1 MNKTRIESMT
11 IARPTSDSKLHL
23 YLAWGCPFCHR
34 VIAALTLAGLNEQ
47 VTITWMANIKG
58 SEGWQIRA
66 GDDPLFAATSL
77 RTVYEALGATKDS
90 RPSVPLLVDI
100 STRELLSTS
109 SSAITRFFVRGMQG
123 AYPVNLDLTPV
134 HLVAKIDST
143 NAWLHDN
150 VNRAVYAVG
159 FASKQRDYETKVERL
174 FQSLDELD
182 QLTSDRFF
190 LFGDAITESDLYLLA
205 TLVRFD
211 TIYYPLFRCSYRRI
225 ADYPG
230 LSAYLDRLLSIDGIS
245 STFDHALNKQHY
257 YCGVMH
263 VGDEVLE
270 FNPSRLV
277 PVDSQIYKPS
287 EISAL
292 S

>member
-1 MNKTRIESMT
+1 MMNKTRTESTT
-11 IARPTSDSKLHL
+11 IPRPTSNSKLHL

-47 VTITWMANIKG
+47 VTITWMENIKG
-58 SEGWQIRA
+58 SEGWQIKA

-77 RTVYEALGATKDS
+77 RTVYVKLGASKDS
-90 RPSVPLLVDI
+90 RPSVPLLVDA
-100 STRELLSTS
+100 STQELLSTS

-123 AYPVNLDLTPV
+123 AYPVNCDLAPM
-134 HLVAKIDST
+134 HLVAKIDSM

-159 FASKQRDYETKVERL
+159 FASRQRDYEAKVECL

-182 QLTSDRFF
+182 QFLNDRVF
-190 LFGDAITESDLYLLA
+190 LLGDALTESDLYLLS

-230 LSAYLDRLLSIDGIS
+230 LSAYLGRLLNVEGIS

-257 YCGVMH
+257 YCSVMH
-263 VGDEVLE
+263 VGDEVLN
-270 FNPSRLV
+270 FNPARLV
-277 PVDSQIYKPS
+277 PVDAQLQRPS
-287 EISAL
+287 EISA
-292 S
+292 